1 MFLIVSW
8 HEKDDEKEIN
18 IQFKFDDQDIHNS
31 LRNDR
36 VIIYCI
42 KTYKKYL
49 NTLIQS
55 YELYYLTKVII
66 VIYRKYC
73 VSLVQFDCIQN
84 DAKVI
89 FWPPT

>member
-42 KTYKKYL
+42 KTYKKHL

-66 VIYRKYC
+66 VIN
-73 VSLVQFDCIQN
+73 I
-84 DAKVI
+84 
-89 FWPPT
+89 T

>member
-18 IQFKFDDQDIHNS
+18 IQFKFDDQDSHNS

-42 KTYKKYL
+42 KTYKKAFEYI
-49 NTLIQS
+49 NTKL
-55 YELYYLTKVII
+55 
-66 VIYRKYC
+66 
-73 VSLVQFDCIQN
+73 
-84 DAKVI
+84 
-89 FWPPT
+89 